1 MWNTLYLGAGHT
13 MGAKF
18 MWSFRLIELK
28 VRKACRV
35 IVLSIVKDECLSKI
49 SLVGSVLR
57 GSGEVF
63 TF

>member
-18 MWSFRLIELK
+18 MWFFRLIELK
-28 VRKACRV
+28 VRKTCRV
-35 IVLSIVKDECLSKI
+35 IVLSVVKDECLI
-49 SLVGSVLR
+49 SLVESVLG

-63 TF
+63 RF